1 MSLFGDVEWLW
12 LSTTGVLL
20 LGVLA
25 AAVAVTTVFALVIG
39 RGALDIDG
47 RLKSWE
53 IATKYVSAL
62 TAILAGIF
70 AFLTYSDQRTRE
82 AAAAKVA
89 AEAAVQQQIEQFAAT
104 QRSIA
109 VASKQTDRDRLQVT
123 LARDIPP
130 MNQLATLANEIATIP
145 NLSLLAP
152 GELSAG
158 GQVRQYAVSG
168 VFDPKWQEFNVLYQ
182 STVRWVAQ
190 WGYIE
195 AADAFRS
202 EINELLS
209 SGDTEEVEESA
220 AKLAA
225 EARAYAV
232 DLSSQIDDLSKQIAE
247 ATQL

>member
-1 MSLFGDVEWLW
+1 MFSFGDVEWLW
-12 LSTTGVLL
+12 LSTTGLLL
-20 LGVLA
+20 LGVLT
-25 AAVAVTTVFALVIG
+25 AAVTVTTVFALVIG
-39 RGALDIDG
+39 RGALDLDG
-47 RLKSWE
+47 KLKSWE

-70 AFLTYSDQRTRE
+70 AFLTYSDQRARE
-82 AAAAKVA
+82 AAVEKAA

-123 LARDIPP
+123 LARDVPP
-130 MNQLATLANEIATIP
+130 MSQLARLANEIATIP
-145 NLSLLAP
+145 ALALLGP
-152 GELSAG
+152 GERSAS
-158 GQVRQYAVSG
+158 GQIALGKVSA

-182 STVRWVAQ
+182 STVRWVAE

-195 AADAFRS
+195 AAEAFRS
-202 EINELLS
+202 EISELLS
-209 SGDTEEVEESA
+209 SGDTAQVEESA
-220 AKLAA
+220 AKLAE
-225 EARAYAV
+225 EARAYAI